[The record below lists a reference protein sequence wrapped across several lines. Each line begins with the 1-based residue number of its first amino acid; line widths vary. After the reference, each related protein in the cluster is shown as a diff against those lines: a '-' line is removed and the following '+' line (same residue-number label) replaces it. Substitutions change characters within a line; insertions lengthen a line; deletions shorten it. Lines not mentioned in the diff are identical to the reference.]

1 MRAGFGDVLR
11 HQAFSGCVMT
21 VGVSWF
27 KVGALIATLTGVGA
41 FLVFSA
47 NGSTSVVEQAQVAAP
62 TSPFASGQ
70 GPSELI
76 ADVSALMIVV
86 DGHADEAEL
95 AFAQS
100 LADKPEMLIS
110 GQGLWPV
117 DQQMVKAF
125 SKDKY
130 RQQLEADLAS
140 YKLESTG
147 LSWSASKIS
156 EAASEIRNSAKSLG
170 PGESSVLLVS
180 AAASVW
186 SKQTFEQG
194 SLDETHENAKQRER
208 VNLRF

>member
-1 MRAGFGDVLR
+1 
-11 HQAFSGCVMT
+11 MT
-21 VGVSWF
+21 VGVSWI
-27 KVGALIATLTGVGA
+27 KAGALIATLTGVGA

-47 NGSTSVVEQAQVAAP
+47 NGSNGSNGSTSVIEQASAAAVP
-62 TSPFASGQ
+62 ASPFASGQ

-76 ADVSALMIVV
+76 ADVSALMIMV
-86 DGHADEAEL
+86 DGHAGVDEL

-117 DQQMVKAF
+117 DHQMVKGF

-140 YKLESTG
+140 FKLESTG
-147 LSWSASKIS
+147 LSWSANNIS
-156 EAASEIRNSAKSLG
+156 EAASEILNSAKSLG
-170 PGESSVLLVS
+170 PGESSAVLVS

-194 SLDETHENAKQRER
+194 GLDETHENAKQRER

>member
-1 MRAGFGDVLR
+1 MRAGFGDDLR

-21 VGVSWF
+21 VGVSWI
-27 KVGALIATLTGVGA
+27 KAGALIATLTGVGA

-47 NGSTSVVEQAQVAAP
+47 NGSMGQTAAAVP
-62 TSPFASGQ
+62 ASPFGTGQ

-86 DGHADEAEL
+86 DGHAGADEL

-117 DQQMVKAF
+117 DQQMVKGF
-125 SKDKY
+125 SKEKY
-130 RQQLEADLAS
+130 RQQLEADLAAFNR
-140 YKLESTG
+140 ESMG
-147 LSWSASKIS
+147 SSWSANKIS
-156 EAASEIRNSAKSLG
+156 SAASEILASAKAVG
-170 PGESSVLLVS
+170 PGESSAMLVS
-180 AAASVW
+180 AASSVW
-186 SKQTFEQG
+186 SKQTFEQAG
-194 SLDETHENAKQRER
+194 LDETHENAKQRER

>member
-1 MRAGFGDVLR
+1 
-11 HQAFSGCVMT
+11 MT

-27 KVGALIATLTGVGA
+27 KAGALIATLTGVGA

-76 ADVSALMIVV
+76 ADVSALMIMV
-86 DGHADEAEL
+86 DGQAGVDEL

-117 DQQMVKAF
+117 DHQMVKGF

-130 RQQLEADLAS
+130 LQQLDADLAS
-140 YKLESTG
+140 FKLESTG
-147 LSWSASKIS
+147 SSWSANDIS
-156 EAASEIRNSAKSLG
+156 EAASEILNSAKSIG
-170 PGESSVLLVS
+170 PGESSAMLVS

-186 SKQTFEQG
+186 SKQTFEQSG
-194 SLDETHENAKQRER
+194 LDETHENAKQRER